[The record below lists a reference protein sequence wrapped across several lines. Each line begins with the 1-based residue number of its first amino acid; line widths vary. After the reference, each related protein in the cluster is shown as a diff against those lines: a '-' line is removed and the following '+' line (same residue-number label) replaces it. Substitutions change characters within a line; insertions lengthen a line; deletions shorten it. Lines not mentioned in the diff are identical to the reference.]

1 VEHWSD
7 TEQLQ
12 KATSS
17 ENDVAPAE
25 VIEPAN
31 ESAPNEVSGAEYEMS
46 AVIDDADHEDV
57 SLPPPHHPPQR
68 AFEPLHEFPKEFKK
82 NYLESLDRRYLAIL
96 ILTLILEPLMIWY
109 MLRTHPLTLSERDVT
124 NLQNRFA
131 QLFLSEFKEEAP
143 VTAPLSHEQVTRA
156 AESIP
161 RILEGVEAI
170 PPAPTAP
177 VPGFRKG
184 RAKPEAG
191 AMSGEHREAVR
202 RLNTISR
209 QRRTKALSE
218 EVERIGLLGVITSG
232 SGVIS
237 HAPVT
242 DILAHADSTMGD
254 IASALAQVNELR
266 IPRAGVDYYGTNVGL
281 SLGAERRRGFGN
293 DQLVDQVHI
302 ASKELRGKRATSSG
316 VVPED
321 IVTGLSTAP
330 QKTIERNQ
338 KFERVVSAPDLLPSA
353 GSGDDSGLPGI
364 ARLRAR
370 PSNVQATR
378 ERDRIRDIVLS
389 HNPAI
394 QDCYRHQLKGN
405 AALKGKVTVRFTIDH
420 LGRVV
425 NAEIVHS
432 EMASDGVP
440 IALAQM
446 EECILNKIRKWRD
459 FGQVDETQGDVTFRQ
474 TYNFGY

>member
-1 VEHWSD
+1 MEHWSD

-17 ENDVAPAE
+17 EDDVAPAE
-25 VIEPAN
+25 LVEPAN
-31 ESAPNEVSGAEYEMS
+31 ESAPCDVSRPEYEIG
-46 AVIDDADHEDV
+46 AVIDDADHVDV
-57 SLPPPHHPPQR
+57 SLSPPHHP
-68 AFEPLHEFPKEFKK
+68 PLHEFPKEFNK
-82 NYLESLDRRYLAIL
+82 NYFESLDRRYFAIL
-96 ILTLILEPLMIWY
+96 ILTLILEPLVIWY
-109 MLRTHPLTLSERDVT
+109 MLRTHPLTLSEREVT

-131 QLFLSEFKEEAP
+131 QLFLSEFREEAP
-143 VTAPLSHEQVTRA
+143 AVAPSPHELVTRA

-161 RILEGVEAI
+161 RILEGVDAA
-170 PPAPTAP
+170 PPAPTTRM
-177 VPGFRKG
+177 PGFRKG
-184 RAKPEAG
+184 RPTPEAG
-191 AMSGEHREAVR
+191 SLSGEHREAVR

-254 IASALAQVNELR
+254 IANALAQVNELR
-266 IPRAGVDYYGTNVGL
+266 IPRAGVDYYGTSVGL
-281 SLGAERRRGFGN
+281 SLGAERRGGGFGN
-293 DQLVDQVHI
+293 DHLVDQVHI
-302 ASKELRGKRATSSG
+302 AAKELRGKRATSSG

-338 KFERVVSAPDLLPSA
+338 KFERIASTPSLLPSA
-353 GSGDDSGLPGI
+353 GGASGDGSGLPGI
-364 ARLRAR
+364 SGLRAR
-370 PSNVQATR
+370 PANVQATR
-378 ERDRIRDIVLS
+378 DRDRIRDIVLA

-405 AALKGKVTVRFTIDH
+405 AALKGKVMVRFTIAPR
-420 LGRVV
+420 GRVV
-425 NAEIVHS
+425 SAEVVHS
-432 EMASDGVP
+432 EMTADGVP

-459 FGQVDETQGDVTFRQ
+459 FGQVDESQGGVTFRQ
-474 TYNFGY
+474 TYHFGY

>member
-17 ENDVAPAE
+17 ENDVAPVE
-25 VIEPAN
+25 LVEPAN
-31 ESAPNEVSGAEYEMS
+31 ESAPGEVSGAEYEMS
-46 AVIDDADHEDV
+46 AVIDDADQEDV
-57 SLPPPHHPPQR
+57 SLPPPHHP
-68 AFEPLHEFPKEFKK
+68 PLHEFPKEFKK

-96 ILTLILEPLMIWY
+96 ILTLILEPLIIWY
-109 MLRTHPLTLSERDVT
+109 MLRTHPMTLSEREVT

-143 VTAPLSHEQVTRA
+143 ATAPLSHELVTRA

-161 RILEGVEAI
+161 RILEGIEAI

-191 AMSGEHREAVR
+191 SLPGEHREAVR

-209 QRRTKALSE
+209 QLRTKALSE

-237 HAPVT
+237 HAPVR

-266 IPRAGVDYYGTNVGL
+266 VPRAGVDYYGTNVGL

-302 ASKELRGKRATSSG
+302 ASKELRGKRATTSG

-321 IVTGLSTAP
+321 IVTGLSAAP
-330 QKTIERNQ
+330 QKTIKRNQ
-338 KFERVVSAPDLLPSA
+338 TFERIASTPDLLPSA
-353 GSGDDSGLPGI
+353 GTASGDGSGF
-364 ARLRAR
+364 ARLRSR
-370 PSNVQATR
+370 PANVQATR

-405 AALKGKVTVRFTIDH
+405 AALKGKVTVRFTIDPK
-420 LGRVV
+420 GRVV
-425 NAEIVHS
+425 SAEVVHS
-432 EMASDGVP
+432 EMTSDGVP

-446 EECILNKIRKWRD
+446 EDCILNKIRKWRD
-459 FGQVDETQGDVTFRQ
+459 FGQVDESQGDVTFRQ

>member
-1 VEHWSD
+1 MEHWSD

-17 ENDVAPAE
+17 KNDVTPAE
-25 VIEPAN
+25 LVEPAT
-31 ESAPNEVSGAEYEMS
+31 ESAPSDVSGAGYEMN
-46 AVIDDADHEDV
+46 AVIEDADHEDV
-57 SLPPPHHPPQR
+57 SLPPPHYP
-68 AFEPLHEFPKEFKK
+68 PLHEFPKEFKK
-82 NYLESLDRRYLAIL
+82 NYLESLDRRYFAIL
-96 ILTLILEPLMIWY
+96 ILTLILEPLIIWY
-109 MLRTHPLTLSERDVT
+109 MLRTHPLTLSERAVT

-143 VTAPLSHEQVTRA
+143 ATAPLSHELVRRA

-161 RILEGVEAI
+161 RILEGVDAGS
-170 PPAPTAP
+170 PVPTAA
-177 VPGFRKG
+177 VPRFRTG

-191 AMSGEHREAVR
+191 SLSSENREAVR

-209 QRRTKALSE
+209 QLRTKALSE

-237 HAPVT
+237 QAPVT

-254 IASALAQVNELR
+254 LASALAQVNELR
-266 IPRAGVDYYGTNVGL
+266 IPRAGVDYYGTSVGR

-302 ASKELRGKRATSSG
+302 APKELRGKRATSSG

-321 IVTGLSTAP
+321 IVTGLSAAP

-338 KFERVVSAPDLLPSA
+338 KFERIASAPNLLLSTDGA
-353 GSGDDSGLPGI
+353 ATEGSGLPGI

-370 PSNVQATR
+370 PANVQATR
-378 ERDRIRDIVLS
+378 DRDRIRDIVLS

-405 AALKGKVTVRFTIDH
+405 AALKGKVTVRFTIDPM
-420 LGRVV
+420 GRVV

-432 EMASDGVP
+432 EMTSDGVP
-440 IALAQM
+440 VALAQM